1 MLEGKQAKD
10 FCLQNQKGKQICLK
24 EIKEKIVL
32 YFYPKDNT
40 PGCTLEAKQFTDL
53 ASEFAEEKTTLIG
66 ISKDTVESHQK
77 FCDKHNLSITLL
89 SDPDFRVHKMFEA
102 YGKKKF
108 MGKEYLGTMRSTVLI
123 DENKKIIK
131 HWPKVSPIGHAK
143 EVLKFLKEN

>member
-1 MLEGKQAKD
+1 MIEGKIAKN
-10 FCLQNQKGKQICLK
+10 FCLENQDGEKTCLNDIKG
-24 EIKEKIVL
+24 KIVL

-53 ASEFAEEKTTLIG
+53 AKEFKKNKTTIIG
-66 ISKDTVESHQK
+66 VSKDSTSSHKK
-77 FCDKHNLSITLL
+77 FCDKHKLEITLL
-89 SDPDFRVHKMFEA
+89 SDPDFEIHKSFEA

-108 MGKEYLGTMRSTVLI
+108 MGKEFNGTIRSTVLI

-143 EVLKFLKEN
+143 EVLNFIK